1 MRRAVELILPV
12 MRVGEVRA
20 GTGPA
25 VTIEVVVPISGKD
38 HIILFTRDASGRK
51 RGTWATHEPGQ
62 FAQSG
67 YFKFLAAVLD
77 AVGRA
82 EGNHDLAFYR
92 QVLMELYG
100 YVSALAD
107 SALDEYDAARARR
120 AA

>member
-12 MRVGEVRA
+12 MRLGEVRA
-20 GTGPA
+20 GTGLA
-25 VTIEVVVPISGKD
+25 VTIEVVVPINGKD
-38 HIILFTRDASGRK
+38 HIVLFTRDATGRK

-67 YFKFLAAVLD
+67 YYKFLAAVLD

-82 EGNHDLAFYR
+82 EGNNDLAFYS
-92 QVLMELYG
+92 QVLMDLHG
-100 YVSALAD
+100 YVSAVAD
-107 SALDEYDAARARR
+107 VALDEHDAARL